1 MREVRDIVGEGNP
14 PVLRLLPNRS
24 CWRWEVGVAE
34 STDGNADMVW
44 PQVGIPEHRRSA
56 CRAEVLSELSSLLP
70 IADIDF
76 GRPFGVNML
85 PLEVGTH
92 AEHRAGSPLTLATMA
107 DAYNIRI
114 GGYFDTQG
122 TATAMRGSSHNAP
135 PLSDAGR
142 LQESG
147 CQNDR
152 LLSIV
157 PLRSAWHRCPN
168 LLAEDFAARRAAA
181 VVALLNLIACSENNS
196 RGSCSLGIPPDA
208 RWNPDRNAV
217 EFGMGSVHLENLIS

>member
-1 MREVRDIVGEGNP
+1 MREVRDIMGEGNP

-85 PLEVGTH
+85 PLEVGTN
-92 AEHRAGSPLTLATMA
+92 AEHRAGSPLTLAAMA
-107 DAYNIRI
+107 GDHGIGI

-122 TATAMRGSSHNAP
+122 TATAMRGSPTEHRHPSTPVMSAKRKAMTTTHRRSPTTNPRINVP
-135 PLSDAGR
+135 P
-142 LQESG
+142 
-147 CQNDR
+147 
-152 LLSIV
+152 
-157 PLRSAWHRCPN
+157 
-168 LLAEDFAARRAAA
+168 
-181 VVALLNLIACSENNS
+181 
-196 RGSCSLGIPPDA
+196 
-208 RWNPDRNAV
+208 
-217 EFGMGSVHLENLIS
+217 